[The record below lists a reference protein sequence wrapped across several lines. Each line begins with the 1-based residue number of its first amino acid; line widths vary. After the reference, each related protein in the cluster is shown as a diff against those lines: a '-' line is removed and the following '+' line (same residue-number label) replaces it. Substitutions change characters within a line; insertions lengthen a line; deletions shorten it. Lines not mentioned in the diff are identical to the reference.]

1 MILLPPITNRT
12 DTIVPNTTLL
22 RSSCQLFG
30 RKHACPLSR
39 RRAPPTPRPA
49 SLPLRGYS
57 PAERRPES
65 RPPPNSFLSLP
76 GADWPCHPAED
87 RGLTGRRPTPPILYS
102 AFFRRAPP
110 KKGGG
115 LGSSATLTHDCH
127 WGPRSEE
134 HTSELQS
141 LMRISYAV
149 FCLKKK

>member
-110 KKGGG
+110 QKGRG
-115 LGSSATLTHDCH
+115 LGSF
-127 WGPRSEE
+127 RSEE
-134 HTSELQS
+134 RRVGQAGVGPV
-141 LMRISYAV
+141 ISRCARDHQ
-149 FCLKKK
+149 KTKTN